1 LRTFGAARVSGRR
14 ALRDSV
20 NLVARCSHRQIL
32 LPLKVAAVAGLC
44 FPHAAQAIQVIRRV
58 RAPGSRWRTV
68 TVYAV
73 TSLALGAA
81 SPAQLAAGFVGTGG
95 SRTSCTGSATWTSA
109 KMPPLR
115 AAAASP
121 A

>member
-1 LRTFGAARVSGRR
+1 MDHTHDHGHGRIELRT
-14 ALRDSV
+14 
-20 NLVARCSHRQIL
+20 
-32 LPLKVAAVAGLC
+32 LKVAAVAGLC
-44 FPHAAQAIQVIRRV
+44 FPHAALAIQVIRRV
-58 RAPGSRWRTV
+58 RAPGSRRRRTV
-68 TVYAV
+68 TVYAVTSLALGV

-95 SRTSCTGSATWTSA
+95 SRTGCTGSATWTSA

-115 AAAASP
+115 AAATSP